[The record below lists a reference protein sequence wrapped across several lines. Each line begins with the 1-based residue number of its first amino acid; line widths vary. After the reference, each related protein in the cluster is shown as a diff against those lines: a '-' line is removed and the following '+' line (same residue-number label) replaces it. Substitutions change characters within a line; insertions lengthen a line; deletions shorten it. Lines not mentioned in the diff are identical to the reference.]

1 MGKPEKGDKPKLRT
15 GLTYKFVKSFSFTN
29 PKNTKRKKATP
40 VEEAAATKMQAAM
53 RGSLSRKEVEEKIDA
68 APMYHHVLS
77 TDELDNMLSK
87 YGSYSGTE
95 AGPRR
100 RSVST
105 TSEDAAVAKV
115 QAVMRGKKDRK
126 SVQEQIDAAPMY
138 HHVLSTNELDNMLSK
153 YGSLQ
158 GSEGT
163 PRRISTVGED
173 KAAVKVQAALRGKKD
188 RKSIVAAKRR
198 GGLFSL
204 AMGCLAVAIF
214 SWLTPL
220 IKELTNGGPLTP
232 PWVKPALPPP
242 PPACK
247 KGWGKKC

>member
-1 MGKPEKGDKPKLRT
+1 MHPPSPEPPGLR
-15 GLTYKFVKSFSFTN
+15 N
-29 PKNTKRKKATP
+29 PNLAS
-40 VEEAAATKMQAAM
+40 
-53 RGSLSRKEVEEKIDA
+53 G
-68 APMYHHVLS
+68 YHHS
-77 TDELDNMLSK
+77 PHAHN
-87 YGSYSGTE
+87 GTE
-95 AGPRR
+95 KPYPSTTRFTTTHGVTQV
-100 RSVST
+100 SVST

-153 YGSLQ
+153 YGSLE
-158 GSEGT
+158 GKDGT

-173 KAAVKVQAALRGKKD
+173 NAAVKVQAALRGKKD